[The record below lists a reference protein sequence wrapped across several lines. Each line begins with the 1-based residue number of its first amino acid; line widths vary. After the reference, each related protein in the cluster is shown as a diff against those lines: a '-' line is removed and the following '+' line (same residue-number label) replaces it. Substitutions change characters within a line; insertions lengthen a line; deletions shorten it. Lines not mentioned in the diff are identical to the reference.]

1 MPHHPARLRHHFHC
15 ILAANAPDTAR
26 SQQCSVYTYI
36 DTLTMEPKHTQNQ
49 TAISFFVSKVDP
61 ESGDFLDPS
70 QTLLNLESANALRI
84 IEQK

>member
-15 ILAANAPDTAR
+15 ILAANAPDNAR
-26 SQQCSVYTYI
+26 IQQYSVYI
-36 DTLTMEPKHTQNQ
+36 HTLTQEPKHTKPDSHFF
-49 TAISFFVSKVDP
+49 SFLSKVDP

-70 QTLLNLESANALRI
+70 QTLQNWESANALRI